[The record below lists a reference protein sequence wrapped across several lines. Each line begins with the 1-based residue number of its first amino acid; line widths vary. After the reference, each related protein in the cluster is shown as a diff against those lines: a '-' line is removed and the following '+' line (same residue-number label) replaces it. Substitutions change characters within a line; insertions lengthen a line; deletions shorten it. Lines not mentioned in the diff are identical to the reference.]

1 MAGRAATR
9 TTEHAA
15 APGWDEATDALL
27 EDWQRRA
34 AAAKECHYRSATAL
48 RRAHAFLGVPVVV
61 LTAVVGTSVFATLS
75 KAEVSTSVRV
85 AVGAVSLG
93 AAVLAGLQTF
103 FRFGERAERHVIAA
117 DWYAALYRETSQVR
131 AMPPSLRGAPKECL
145 DRLRKEMS
153 KIGQQAPDIPEN
165 LWQTVA
171 RRHQVTDVLNLRA
184 AG

>member
-1 MAGRAATR
+1 V
-9 TTEHAA
+9 
-15 APGWDEATDALL
+15 APGWDDATDALL
-27 EDWQRRA
+27 EDWRRRA

-75 KAEVSTSVRV
+75 DATISTGLRV
-85 AVGAVSLG
+85 AVGAISVG

-103 FRFGERAERHVIAA
+103 FRFAERAERHVIAA

-153 KIGQQAPDIPEN
+153 KIGQQAPEIPEG
-165 LWQTVA
+165 LWQAVS
-171 RRHQVTDVLNLRA
+171 RRYDVSDVLDIRTS
-184 AG
+184 